1 MREFLLFL
9 LQCIQRLC
17 HHKTI
22 LILCCM
28 TTTVKLQ
35 PLCVSPSPL
44 AYTTLLPR
52 SSPST
57 PSLSPLWKGKG
68 YFWSKPNLMKNMWN
82 QQRSQASMSE
92 RKTEFIS
99 QWPEKQRFSKTTSV
113 TFTTIIDITKNML
126 LRIFIYS
133 TCERNH
139 LKSISTSI
147 WNRIS

>member
-1 MREFLLFL
+1 MYSKTLSSQNHTYTLLYDDDSQAAASLCLTTTRIHTPLFFQEVVPL
-9 LQCIQRLC
+9 LQ
-17 HHKTI
+17 
-22 LILCCM
+22 
-28 TTTVKLQ
+28 V
-35 PLCVSPSPL
+35 
-44 AYTTLLPR
+44 
-52 SSPST
+52 
-57 PSLSPLWKGKG
+57 SPLWKGKG

-82 QQRSQASMSE
+82 QQRSHASMSE

-113 TFTTIIDITKNML
+113 TFTLIDITKNML